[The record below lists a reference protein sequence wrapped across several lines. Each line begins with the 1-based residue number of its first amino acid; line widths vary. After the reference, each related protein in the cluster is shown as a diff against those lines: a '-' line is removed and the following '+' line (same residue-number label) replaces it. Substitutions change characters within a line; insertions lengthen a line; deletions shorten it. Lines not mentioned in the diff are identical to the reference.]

1 MTRSALTAIVLV
13 SLFAPGCLTASDFDL
28 ARPVPEQ
35 ALAGSS
41 IPVPLPDAVPRSVSL
56 DLADALGHLPKADL
70 VEIKL
75 AAFTLNVTSARQPV
89 GDVDNFAF
97 LDTLRVYATGT
108 TLPRVEIAHARAHG
122 ATPTLE
128 FGVADDLDL
137 TPYLFEATQIT
148 AIGIGM
154 LPSDDVSFDGTIVFH
169 VHPM

>member
-13 SLFAPGCLTASDFDL
+13 SSFAPGCLTASDFDL

-35 ALAGSS
+35 ALVGSTV
-41 IPVPLPDAVPRSVSL
+41 PVPLPDAFPLSFSL
-56 DLADALGHLPKADL
+56 DLSEALGHLPHADL

-75 AAFTLNVTSARQPV
+75 AAFTLTVTSAKQPA

-137 TPYLFEATQIT
+137 TPYLFEATTIN
-148 AIGIGM
+148 AIGTGM
-154 LPSDDVSFDGTIVFH
+154 LPTDDISFDGTIVFH
-169 VHPM
+169 IHPM